1 MRTHFRDFMWKEIV
15 QIAGYN
21 QRIAFLELC
30 LLATPLCHSLTPQV
44 YADIMHGQWN
54 EGLMQAVM
62 LC

>member
-1 MRTHFRDFMWKEIV
+1 MWKEIV